1 MSTQSPTVGIIY
13 PGHAAE
19 GDYPAFESSLNHH
32 DAASV
37 QLPVVI
43 STIGVDEHTAAA
55 LLETGSP
62 ARLSEAWERLS
73 AEHRVDSVM
82 WACTSGSFVY
92 GWDGAHRQAE
102 QLAEES
108 GLPASSTS
116 LAFARALAA
125 LGVSKVAVAASYP
138 AELADHFE
146 AFLTAAGTEVVKF
159 TSHDIFTAG
168 EVGHMGRDEVLQ
180 MIRAVDVDEAEAIL
194 VPDTAMHSLQW
205 VDDLE
210 AAVGKPVL
218 TANQVSVWE
227 GMRIAG
233 VASPQLPGL
242 GALFKPLSSAHI

>member
-1 MSTQSPTVGIIY
+1 
-13 PGHAAE
+13 
-19 GDYPAFESSLNHH
+19 
-32 DAASV
+32 
-37 QLPVVI
+37 
-43 STIGVDEHTAAA
+43 
-55 LLETGSP
+55 LETGSH
-62 ARLSEAWERLS
+62 ARLSEAWKRLS
-73 AEHRVDSVM
+73 AEHQVDSVV

-92 GWDGAHRQAE
+92 GWQGAHHQAE
-102 QLAEES
+102 QLAQEA

-116 LAFARALAA
+116 LAFARALRA
-125 LGVSKVAVAASYP
+125 LGVRRVAVAASYP

-146 AFLTAAGTEVVKF
+146 AFLTAAGAEVVQF

-168 EVGHMGRDEVLQ
+168 EVGHMGREQVLQ
-180 MIRAVDVDEAEAIL
+180 MVRAVDVDGAEAIL

-205 VDDLE
+205 VADLE

-242 GALFKPLSSAHI
+242 GSLFTPRSGAHVQ